1 MAILQSTSITGSLG
15 VTGSLNIVGG
25 ITGNS
30 IISGSLGVTGSVG
43 LFDKS
48 LLIGT
53 NVGNSPSS
61 GFNSTWEFRT
71 GPSIYDTELVFRPNG
86 NAGGYNNNYWG
97 SIRWSTSGTQGLH
110 LLAGNYVNDIYL
122 GTASPGSTTVRRW
135 VRLSSTGF
143 RIGPSESTFSLAAA
157 EARLHVD
164 GATKLNGNTIITGS
178 NSLASSYALRAV
190 NSSGTNVLSVEN
202 NGNVSING
210 NFNIIS
216 PSKNRNSVNVTDSE
230 IKFLLG
236 DNSNDNQAITITRDG
251 STSTDVVALKVG
263 SDIKIKRNGGG
274 TPTFDINNAGFVYT
288 QNYNG
293 NSVTN
298 SNPFNNGAG
307 MGVRNATQGSPVI
320 LSLLIN
326 GVFGA
331 GNSAGSTLNICNPN
345 GFSSGEGV
353 GLYNLDQAV
362 YFRNT
367 SLFQVSQG
375 PQSGSNAKDIIR
387 NQVTN
392 TDSITDFRHGL
403 QLSSTPN
410 VGVSSNNG
418 RAIATNGS
426 PIIDVT
432 AAGVTMRG
440 FLKVGQVVYIHE
452 GWTTSILNS
461 AKPKFYTI
469 TNIDLGNGT
478 FTINSNWTGATG
490 NVSCWL
496 EDTISVIRNYN
507 GDERFRFFGDG
518 TLRTQSNL
526 ISLGY
531 ITASTYYGDGSNLTG
546 INTGSWNGIFTG
558 SAQITG
564 SLTVQSS
571 EINFTN
577 LPTSDPNIA
586 GRLFQTSS
594 EAIGASAGFQVVCI
608 SQG

>member
-1 MAILQSTSITGSLG
+1 MAILQSTSITGSLE
-15 VTGSLNIVGG
+15 VTGSLNVTEG
-25 ITGNS
+25 ITGNTT
-30 IISGSLGVTGSVG
+30 ISGSLGVTGSIEVSNPLTSSQYVKIEYNQSDDYRTRLTIDG
-43 LFDKS
+43 PR
-48 LLIGT
+48 IGT
-53 NVGNSPSS
+53 WDGGGEIMLRRSVNNPGDAGTLLLSAFGSTGDNTPHIQSS
-61 GFNSTWEFRT
+61 GTEIVFADSLNPNS
-71 GPSIYDTELVFRPNG
+71 N
-86 NAGGYNNNYWG
+86 GGYDLGSLSRRWKTLWGNNLDIK
-97 SIRWSTSGTQGLH
+97 SI
-110 LLAGNYVNDIYL
+110 
-122 GTASPGSTTVRRW
+122 STTIPTV
-135 VRLSSTGF
+135 
-143 RIGPSESTFSLAAA
+143 
-157 EARLHVD
+157 
-164 GATKLNGNTIITGS
+164 TISGS
-178 NSLASSYALRAV
+178 NSLTGNYALKIV
-190 NSSGTNVLSVEN
+190 NSSGTDILAVQND
-202 NGNVSING
+202 GKVSING

-236 DNSNDNQAITITRDG
+236 DNSNDNQAITITRDE

-293 NSVTN
+293 NSVAN

-307 MGVRNATQGSPVI
+307 MGVRNTTQGSPVI

-331 GNSAGSTLNICNPN
+331 GNTAGSALNICNPN

-387 NQVTN
+387 NQVAN
-392 TDSITDFRHGL
+392 TDSITDYRHGL

-418 RAIATNGS
+418 RAVATNGS
-426 PIIDVT
+426 PIIDVA

-469 TNIDLGNGT
+469 TNIDSGNGT
-478 FTINSNWTGATG
+478 FTINSNWTGDTG

-507 GDERFRFFGDG
+507 GNERFRFYGDG

-546 INTGSWNGIFTG
+546 INSGSWDGIFTG
-558 SAQITG
+558 SAVITG
-564 SLTVQSS
+564 SLVVQSS
-571 EINFTN
+571 EIDFTS
-577 LPTSDPNIA
+577 LPTTDPGVA